1 MCELEVDAIA
11 ADILNHQQQPSLGNL
26 ATCHNKLIS
35 EGIIMIMLLGSGSYP
50 GLAAI
55 WEEEKQRR
63 LLLGDDTPLSAPP
76 SQGTQV

>member
-26 ATCHNKLIS
+26 VTCHNKL
-35 EGIIMIMLLGSGSYP
+35 IMIMLLGSGSYP